1 MKKIQRDLKL
11 SQERWELVTENV
23 ELIDK
28 VLFFLSPKYRNINED
43 VDEYKEAAMEGLIH
57 AARKFDFDRNTAKF
71 STYAITIMRRDVIKK
86 YRKNA
91 QLKNRFKS
99 RETFQETF
107 LDSEEVLYSN
117 DTGVLENIEK
127 KERIEGLK
135 GLLKNLPEKEKKII
149 QMYTFEN
156 KKFAEIGK
164 TFNVTGEMA
173 RLYYKNILKKL
184 KNKMEVLV

>member
-1 MKKIQRDLKL
+1 MKNQRDLQL
-11 SQERWELVTENV
+11 SQERWKLVTGNTH
-23 ELIDK
+23 LIDK

-43 VDEYKEAAMEGLIH
+43 IDEYKEAAMEGLIH

-71 STYAITIMRRDVIKK
+71 STYAITVMRRDVVKK
-86 YRKNA
+86 YRKNV
-91 QLKNRFKS
+91 QLKNRFQS
-99 RETFQETF
+99 REAFEETF
-107 LDSEEVLYSN
+107 LDSEEILCSN

-127 KERIEGLK
+127 EERIEGLK

-149 QMYTFEN
+149 KMYNFEN

-164 TFNVTGEMA
+164 TFNVTGEMV

-184 KNKMEVLV
+184 KNKMEISV